1 MPKASTKAQGNLVV
15 RVVGPLIRYL
25 KETRAELRKVTWPTR
40 KEAWNL
46 TLVVA
51 GVTVAMAIILGSADS
66 LFSEIMRGLV
76 VGSWVGIVGAVAVV
90 AAGVAVFYFTQRE

>member
-1 MPKASTKAQGNLVV
+1 VPKASSKAQGNLVM
-15 RVVGPLIRYL
+15 RVVEPVIRYL

-46 TLVVA
+46 TLVVV
-51 GVTVAMAIILGSADS
+51 GVTVAMSIILGFADT

-76 VGSWVGIVGAVAVV
+76 VGSWVGIAGAVAVV
-90 AAGVAVFYFTQRE
+90 AAGAAMFYFTQRE

>member
-15 RVVGPLIRYL
+15 RVVGPPIRYL

-46 TLVVA
+46 TLVVV
-51 GVTVAMAIILGSADS
+51 GVTVAMSIILGTADS
-66 LFSEIMRGLV
+66 LFSQIMRGLV
-76 VGSWVGIVGAVAVV
+76 VGSLVGIVGAVAVV
-90 AAGVAVFYFTQRE
+90 AVGVAVFYFTQRE

>member
-1 MPKASTKAQGNLVV
+1 MPKASTKAQGNLVM
-15 RVVGPLIRYL
+15 RVVEPLIQYL

-46 TLVVA
+46 TLVVV
-51 GVTVAMAIILGSADS
+51 GVTVAMSIILGFADT

>member
-1 MPKASTKAQGNLVV
+1 MPKASTKVQGNLVI

-46 TLVVA
+46 TLVVV
-51 GVTVAMAIILGSADS
+51 GVTVAMSIILGTADS
-66 LFSEIMRGLV
+66 LFSQIMKGLV
-76 VGSWVGIVGAVAVV
+76 LGSWTGILGAVAVV

>member
-1 MPKASTKAQGNLVV
+1 MPKASSKTQGNFVM
-15 RVVGPLIRYL
+15 RVVEPVIRYL

-46 TLVVA
+46 TLVVVA
-51 GVTVAMAIILGSADS
+51 ITVAMSIILGFADT

-76 VGSWVGIVGAVAVV
+76 AGSWVGIVGAVAVV
-90 AAGVAVFYFTQRE
+90 AVGVAVFYFTQRE

>member
-46 TLVVA
+46 TLVVV
-51 GVTVAMAIILGSADS
+51 GVTVAMSIILGTADS
-66 LFSEIMRGLV
+66 LFSQIMRGLV

-90 AAGVAVFYFTQRE
+90 AVGVAVFYFTQRE

>member
-1 MPKASTKAQGNLVV
+1 MPKASTKAQGNLVM
-15 RVVGPLIRYL
+15 RVVGPLIQYL

-46 TLVVA
+46 TLVVV
-51 GVTVAMAIILGSADS
+51 GVTVAMAIILGSADA

-76 VGSWVGIVGAVAVV
+76 VGSWVGMVGAVAVV

>member
-1 MPKASTKAQGNLVV
+1 VPKASTKTQGNLVV
-15 RVVGPLIRYL
+15 RVVAPLIRYL

>member
-15 RVVGPLIRYL
+15 RVVAPLIRYL

>member
-1 MPKASTKAQGNLVV
+1 VPKASTKAQGNLVM
-15 RVVGPLIRYL
+15 RVVEPLIRYL

-46 TLVVA
+46 TLVVVA
-51 GVTVAMAIILGSADS
+51 VTVTMSIILGLADT

-90 AAGVAVFYFTQRE
+90 VAGAALFYFSQGE